1 MRGSILVTFDE
12 LVDDRGIDSFAVF
25 INGILRDSH
34 WTDINN
40 YYSTYVNVGQVVEIQ
55 ILYQGSSPNLIS
67 LVRKDFTTDDE
78 GGDNGIK
85 ETSITPTIT
94 NPTPT
99 IYNIRFTATTR
110 NDAYNFHYVA
120 TLSTTTPPTPTPTVT
135 PTPTPTPTPVCWNY
149 NNSLDSWC
157 TSITEQPD
165 NKLILLGLFTTYK
178 SQTYYR
184 IIRIDQY
191 SNIDT
196 SFIVGTGFISNV
208 PKVLNLQSD
217 GKMII
222 GGDFTTYSGVTS
234 NKIIRLNSNGS
245 VDNTFNVGTGFSGTT
260 VNSLQIQSNGK
271 VIAAGNFTSYQGNTT
286 QRIVRINTDGSWDNS
301 FSGATDSTINS
312 TQLQSDGKILAGGN
326 FTLPYNRICRF
337 NTDGSVDTSFDP
349 VGGFNLAVGPIKLQ
363 SDGKVI
369 CGGSFTSFDSPS
381 YSPKRIARLLSNGS
395 YDTSFNTGTG
405 FNTTVNTIQLQSDGK
420 IIIGGN
426 FTSYNGTT
434 SNRIIRLNT
443 DGTVDNTFSIGTG
456 FNNNVYSITVL
467 SSDDILVSGD
477 FTTYNGNSAIKLIKL
492 NSNGTVFTC

>member
-1 MRGSILVTFDE
+1 
-12 LVDDRGIDSFAVF
+12 
-25 INGILRDSH
+25 
-34 WTDINN
+34 
-40 YYSTYVNVGQVVEIQ
+40 
-55 ILYQGSSPNLIS
+55 
-67 LVRKDFTTDDE
+67 
-78 GGDNGIK
+78 
-85 ETSITPTIT
+85 
-94 NPTPT
+94 
-99 IYNIRFTATTR
+99 
-110 NDAYNFHYVA
+110 
-120 TLSTTTPPTPTPTVT
+120 
-135 PTPTPTPTPVCWNY
+135 
-149 NNSLDSWC
+149 
-157 TSITEQPD
+157 
-165 NKLILLGLFTTYK
+165 
-178 SQTYYR
+178 
-184 IIRIDQY
+184 
-191 SNIDT
+191 
-196 SFIVGTGFISNV
+196 
-208 PKVLNLQSD
+208 
-217 GKMII
+217 MII

-301 FSGATDSTINS
+301 FSGAADSTINS

-381 YSPKRIARLLSNGS
+381 YSPSRIARLLSNGS
-395 YDTSFNTGTG
+395 YDTSFSGLTTG
-405 FNTTVNTIQLQSDGK
+405 FNSTVSAIELQSDGK
-420 IIIGGN
+420 IIVGGN
-426 FTSYNGTT
+426 FTSYNGT
-434 SNRIIRLNT
+434 SVGRICRLNT
-443 DGTVDNTFSIGTG
+443 DGSLDTSFNSSGAG